1 MRTLTVPRLAVVGT
15 GYVGTVVAA
24 CFSRLGYEVA
34 GIENDPAK
42 LAQLQA
48 GRIPFHEPG
57 LEDLVT
63 TGLRSGRLRFTT
75 DYRDGLNHARAV
87 FVCVGTPGLPDGSS
101 DVSALKDAAESV
113 AAALRHPLVVVTKST
128 IPVGGSRLVRG
139 ILDGAHSRGNG
150 GTAPVPLVHNPEFMR
165 EGSAI
170 ADFLHPDRVVLGSDD
185 PHALSLVTELYRPI
199 LQQSF
204 EGADPAKRPGLM
216 CTDPTTA
223 ETVKYASNAFLATKI
238 SFINELAR
246 ICDIVGADVTG
257 VATGMGLDRRISA
270 EFLSAGLGWGGSCFG
285 KDLSALIT
293 TARQHDYEPALLVAT
308 AQVNAQQQ
316 EVVLHKLT
324 AYFTSLAGRRI
335 GLLGLAFKP
344 GTDDLRDSPAVGL
357 ARRLMTLGA
366 EVIAYDPLVSRVPHV
381 PGLAVADSPYE
392 TADGADAVV
401 LATEWPDFLLLDLAE
416 LRARM
421 QGNVFV
427 DGRNVFDSHVM
438 EAAGLRYEAV
448 GRSNVN
454 GAHPT
459 VLVNPGTRQALDRET
474 DLLPPARPVRS
485 AHRWPRPHL
494 LRAQRKDAP

>member
-1 MRTLTVPRLAVVGT
+1 MRTLRAYRLAVVGT

-24 CFSRLGYEVA
+24 CFARLGNEVV

-63 TGLRSGRLRFTT
+63 TGLHSGRLRFTA
-75 DYRDGLNHARAV
+75 DYRDGVTHSCAV
-87 FVCVGTPGLPDGSS
+87 FVCVGTPSLPNGNA
-101 DVSALKDAAESV
+101 DVSALTEAAESV
-113 AAALRHPLVVVTKST
+113 AAAIRHPLVVVTKST
-128 IPVGGSRLVRG
+128 IPVGSSRLVRG
-139 ILDGAHSRGNG
+139 ILDGALSRGNG
-150 GTAPVPLVHNPEFMR
+150 EPAPVALVHNPEFMR

-185 PHALSLVTELYRPI
+185 PYALSLVTELYRPI

-204 EGADPAKRPGLM
+204 KGADPAKRPGLM
-216 CTDPTTA
+216 VTDPTTA

-285 KDLSALIT
+285 KDLSALIA
-293 TARQHDYEPALLVAT
+293 TARQHDYQPVLLAAT
-308 AQVNAQQQ
+308 AQVNAEQQD
-316 EVVLHKLT
+316 VVLHKLA
-324 AYFTSLAGRRI
+324 AYFASLADRRI

-344 GTDDLRDSPAVGL
+344 GTDDVRDSPALGL
-357 ARRLMTLGA
+357 AQRLITLGA
-366 EVIAYDPLVSRVPHV
+366 EVIAYDPLVSCVPHV
-381 PGLAVADSPYE
+381 PGLAVADSPYK
-392 TADGADAVV
+392 TADGSDAVV
-401 LATEWPDFLLLDLAE
+401 LATDWPDFLLLDLAE

-421 QGNVFV
+421 RGNLFV
-427 DGRNVFDSHVM
+427 DGRNVFDNHVM

-448 GRSNVN
+448 GRSKVD
-454 GAHPT
+454 GARQT
-459 VLVNPGTRQALDRET
+459 VLVNPGNRQAYDFQI
-474 DLLPPARPVRS
+474 DLLPRPARSP
-485 AHRWPRPHL
+485 HRWPRPHL
-494 LRAQRKDAP
+494 LRAQRRDAS